1 MIAMD
6 RNHRDNRLL
15 LGLENR
21 DSKRSYGSKVSTW
34 GGAEWDKSQYLQ
46 VNHSSRVA
54 DVSYIHNIRRK
65 PDKSTLSS
73 KPTSQNN

>member
-34 GGAEWDKSQYLQ
+34 GEPSGTSPSIFKSIIQ
-46 VNHSSRVA
+46 VE
-54 DVSYIHNIRRK
+54 
-65 PDKSTLSS
+65 
-73 KPTSQNN
+73 